1 MRTKIILFVISS
13 ILLVLTIF
21 NLDLVPLRREI
32 SDMEIVMVAGLDKT
46 KNGYEI
52 SFLKREEQ
60 SVTSGGGSG
69 ETSNDTQVISIE
81 TSNFNSAMNHLQT
94 MTDKYITISH
104 IKYYIIGE
112 ESAKE
117 DLAHIVDTIA
127 RGNQIRL
134 DARVYIAKGMT
145 ANEFIK
151 RASNTDYK
159 VEDKLYN
166 MEDSFITE
174 RVSTEANIINM
185 CHITMDEYGEG
196 LSSSLEF
203 GSTED
208 NEKDSEIELSDEP
221 AKKNK
226 KEIPFGFGGAA
237 IFKNMKLI
245 GYLSTDET
253 AVANYIRYN
262 NNVNILKI
270 DDNNDFISFG
280 VEQIYVDVDFKYN
293 DKKIINEIV
302 LNATFRANYE
312 EVKAS
317 TPVFSEKNIKKY
329 EKKLNEK
336 IESDLNKIVK
346 KEIEMNTDFL
356 NLKKK
361 LEMKHPFLYKINKE
375 KFMDSLGK
383 CKITVISSGKI
394 QTTYDIVETN
404 IYQERKSK

>member
-1 MRTKIILFVISS
+1 MRTKIVLFITVS
-13 ILLVLTIF
+13 ILLILTIF

-32 SDMEIVMVAGLDKT
+32 SDMEIVMVAGLDK
-46 KNGYEI
+46 KDNGYEI

-60 SVTSGGGSG
+60 AVTSGGGSG
-69 ETSNDTQVISIE
+69 ETSNDTQVVSIE
-81 TSNFNSAMNHLQT
+81 ASNFNTAMNHLQT

-117 DLAHIVDTIA
+117 DFSHIVDTIA

-145 ANEFIK
+145 AKEFIK

-174 RVSTEANIINM
+174 RVSTEANVINM
-185 CHITMDEYGEG
+185 CHITMNEYGEG
-196 LSSSLEF
+196 MASTLEF
-203 GSTED
+203 GSVED
-208 NEKDSEIELSDEP
+208 NEKESEIELSDEP

-253 AVANYIRYN
+253 AIANYIKYN

-280 VEQIYVDVDFKYN
+280 VEQINVDTDFKFDN
-293 DKKIINEIV
+293 NNIINEIV

-312 EVKAS
+312 EVKA
-317 TPVFSEKNIKKY
+317 TVPVFNEKNIKKY
-329 EKKLNEK
+329 EKKLNKTVEK
-336 IESDLNKIVK
+336 QLTNIIK
-346 KEIEMNTDFL
+346 KEIKMNTDFL
-356 NLKKK
+356 NLSKK
-361 LEMKHPFLYKINKE
+361 LEMKHPFLYKTNKST
-375 KFMDSLGK
+375 FMNNLK
-383 CKITVISSGKI
+383 NCKITVISNGKI

-404 IYQERKSK
+404 IYQERK